1 MSLEDGHGLWL
12 VGYGWW
18 CGRFWVQFVI
28 CRSWGLHER
37 VVQRVYT
44 WGPTDMSSR
53 LIVFA
58 FIIAAILGA
67 ADQPYTDV
75 PFVPTPA
82 NVVDAMLDLAGIKQ
96 TDVLVDLGSGDG
108 RIVIAAAKRFGIQA
122 TGVEIDPDLV
132 RQSETA
138 ARQEGLEG
146 KARFVR
152 ADLFEYDLRQASVVT
167 MYLTPGVNLRL
178 RSKLLSEL
186 RPGTRVVS
194 HRFDM
199 GSWVPAKTVQL
210 ADDRVY
216 LWVVPMRGADPT
228 DGVVETATQ
237 TALPFEKLAAMFSY
251 DASAPLNTHSEKPEP
266 VEAAYVTA
274 VSYAGGRGPVS
285 ATMVT
290 PSRRGK
296 YPAVIFVH
304 DYGKRDEFLPEAL
317 LLARARLPAVS
328 LLMDAPSE
336 RPVGWRRSFNSLSDN
351 DNDREIHIQAVI
363 DIRRGIDM
371 LAARS
376 DVDGSRIA
384 YVGHGYGANW
394 GAILSSIEPRL
405 RGFVLV
411 AGFPSLA
418 ELTGGDDPDWANM
431 RYALGSERSAR
442 YRASI
447 SVVDPIRFTRFWAG
461 APILFQF
468 GRFDQFVSR
477 AMAERLVSSISSP
490 QRAIFYDAGH
500 AVNDP
505 RALIDRAGFL
515 DGCWHRQ

>member
-1 MSLEDGHGLWL
+1 
-12 VGYGWW
+12 
-18 CGRFWVQFVI
+18 
-28 CRSWGLHER
+28 
-37 VVQRVYT
+37 
-44 WGPTDMSSR
+44 MSSG

-58 FIIAAILGA
+58 FAVAAAILGA

-82 NVVDAMLDLAGIKQ
+82 NVVDAMLDLAGISP

-122 TGVEIDPDLV
+122 TGVEIDPELV
-132 RQSETA
+132 RQSETL
-138 ARQEGLEG
+138 ARQQGLEG

-152 ADLFEYDLRQASVVT
+152 ADLFEYDLRQASVVM

-186 RPGTRVVS
+186 RPGTRVIS

-199 GSWVPAKTVQL
+199 GSWVPTKTIQL
-210 ADDRVY
+210 GDDHIY
-216 LWVVPMRGADPT
+216 LWVVPMRSSDRT
-228 DGVVETATQ
+228 DTAVERPAQ
-237 TALPFEKLAAMFSY
+237 TAVPFEKLAAMFSY
-251 DASAPLNTHSEKPEP
+251 DASAPLNARSEAPESA
-266 VEAAYVTA
+266 EGAYVTP
-274 VSYAGGRGPVS
+274 VSYAGARGPVS
-285 ATMVT
+285 ATIVT
-290 PSRRGK
+290 PSQRGK
-296 YPAVIFVH
+296 YRAVIFVH

-317 LLARARLPAVS
+317 SLARAKLPAVS
-328 LLMDAPSE
+328 LLIDAPFE
-336 RPVGWRRSFNSLSDN
+336 RPVGWRRSFNSLSDS

-363 DIRRGIDM
+363 DIRRGID
-371 LAARS
+371 LLSARA
-376 DVDGSRIA
+376 DVDGNRIA

-405 RGFVLV
+405 RRFVLV
-411 AGFPSLA
+411 AGFASLA
-418 ELTGGDDPDWANM
+418 DLMESDDPEWANM

-447 SVVDPIRFTRFWAG
+447 SVVDPIRFTPFWAG

-477 AMAERLVSSISSP
+477 AMAERLVHSISRP
-490 QRAIFYDAGH
+490 QKAIFYDAGH

-505 RALIDRAGFL
+505 RAMIDRAGFL
-515 DGCWHRQ
+515 AGF

>member
-1 MSLEDGHGLWL
+1 MPD
-12 VGYGWW
+12 
-18 CGRFWVQFVI
+18 
-28 CRSWGLHER
+28 RS
-37 VVQRVYT
+37 
-44 WGPTDMSSR
+44 
-53 LIVFA
+53 IVFT
-58 FIIAAILGA
+58 FVVAATMLGA

-82 NVVDAMLDLAGIKQ
+82 NVVDAMLDLAGINP

-122 TGVEIDPDLV
+122 TGVEIDPELV
-132 RQSETA
+132 RQSETL

-146 KARFVR
+146 KAKFVR

-186 RPGTRVVS
+186 RPGTRVIS

-199 GSWVPAKTVQL
+199 GSWVPAKTIQL
-210 ADDRVY
+210 GDDHIY
-216 LWVVPMRGADPT
+216 LWMVPTHGSDRT
-228 DGVVETATQ
+228 NTVVEGPTLA
-237 TALPFEKLAAMFSY
+237 AVPFENLAAMFSY
-251 DASAPLNTHSEKPEP
+251 DTAAPLNARSEAPETA
-266 VEAAYVTA
+266 EGAYVTP
-274 VSYAGGRGPVS
+274 VSYAGARGPVS
-285 ATMVT
+285 ATIIT
-290 PSRRGK
+290 PTRRGK
-296 YPAVIFVH
+296 YPAVIFVP

-317 LLARARLPAVS
+317 SLARARLPAVS
-328 LLMDAPSE
+328 LLIDAPSE
-336 RPVGWRRSFNSLSDN
+336 RAVGWRRSFNSLSDS

-363 DIRRGIDM
+363 DIRRGIDL
-371 LAARS
+371 LATRA

-384 YVGHGYGANW
+384 FVGHGYGANW

-418 ELTGGDDPDWANM
+418 ELMESDDPEWANM

-447 SVVDPIRFTRFWAG
+447 SVVDPIRFTPFWAG

-477 AMAERLVSSISSP
+477 AMAEQLVHSISRP
-490 QRAIFYDAGH
+490 QRTIFYDAGH

-505 RALIDRAGFL
+505 RAMIDRAGFL
-515 DGCWHRQ
+515 AGL

>member
-1 MSLEDGHGLWL
+1 
-12 VGYGWW
+12 
-18 CGRFWVQFVI
+18 
-28 CRSWGLHER
+28 
-37 VVQRVYT
+37 
-44 WGPTDMSSR
+44 MSSG

-58 FIIAAILGA
+58 FAVAAAILGA

-82 NVVDAMLDLAGIKQ
+82 NVVDAMLDLAGISP

-122 TGVEIDPDLV
+122 TGVEIDPELV
-132 RQSETA
+132 RQSETL
-138 ARQEGLEG
+138 ARQQGLEG

-152 ADLFEYDLRQASVVT
+152 ADLFEYDLRQASVVM

-186 RPGTRVVS
+186 RPGTRVIS

-199 GSWVPAKTVQL
+199 GSWVPTKTIQL
-210 ADDRVY
+210 GDDHIY
-216 LWVVPMRGADPT
+216 LWVVPMRSSDRT
-228 DGVVETATQ
+228 DTAVERPAQ
-237 TALPFEKLAAMFSY
+237 TAVPFEKLAAMFSY
-251 DASAPLNTHSEKPEP
+251 DASAPLNARSEAPESA
-266 VEAAYVTA
+266 EGAYVTP
-274 VSYAGGRGPVS
+274 VSYAGARGPVS
-285 ATMVT
+285 ATIVT
-290 PSRRGK
+290 PSQRGK
-296 YPAVIFVH
+296 YRAVIFVH

-317 LLARARLPAVS
+317 SLARAKLPAVS
-328 LLMDAPSE
+328 LLIDAPFE
-336 RPVGWRRSFNSLSDN
+336 RPVGWRRSFNSLSDS

-363 DIRRGIDM
+363 DIRRGID
-371 LAARS
+371 LLSARA
-376 DVDGSRIA
+376 DVDGNRIA

-405 RGFVLV
+405 RRFVLV
-411 AGFPSLA
+411 AGFASLA
-418 ELTGGDDPDWANM
+418 DLMESDDPEWANM

-442 YRASI
+442 YRESI
-447 SVVDPIRFTRFWAG
+447 SVVDPIRFTPFWAG

-477 AMAERLVSSISSP
+477 PMAEQLVHSISRP
-490 QRAIFYDAGH
+490 QKAIFYDAGH

-505 RALIDRAGFL
+505 RAMIDRAGFL
-515 DGCWHRQ
+515 AGL